1 MDYKK
6 KMTMKRRIY
15 MAVSALVMICL
26 LAACGGKAESAGGK
40 TAADQG
46 KAADRPVRIGVLQI
60 ADSFPLYVAEEEGLF
75 EENGL
80 DVEIVEFQSA
90 SDQSVAYE
98 AGELDGMMTDMIVQS
113 LVNKSSEDG
122 MKTVAMAFGGDA
134 SEGRFIVASSPD
146 SEIKEPAQLAGARI
160 GISENTMMEYLPGP
174 YTFILDKRS
183 IVPRIITSGTSYV
196 GVRVPGNGLARRLA
210 GIFPITTTSA
220 NISDD
225 EVLTNPSDI
234 LDQLDCDV
242 DLVIDVGDLGPAK
255 SSTIVDLT
263 SFKPKIIRK

>member
-1 MDYKK
+1 MKVIKTGIDEIDEEIIFKAINVLADGGVVLYPTDTVYGLGANIFDKK
-6 KMTMKRRIY
+6 AVKRVFEIKRRSYLKPLSI
-15 MAVSALVMICL
+15 LV
-26 LAACGGKAESAGGK
+26 
-40 TAADQG
+40 T
-46 KAADRPVRIGVLQI
+46 
-60 ADSFPLYVAEEEGLF
+60 
-75 EENGL
+75 
-80 DVEIVEFQSA
+80 DVETI
-90 SDQSVAYE
+90 DLVA
-98 AGELDGMMTDMIVQS
+98 
-113 LVNKSSEDG
+113 K
-122 MKTVAMAFGGDA
+122 
-134 SEGRFIVASSPD
+134 
-146 SEIKEPAQLAGARI
+146 
-160 GISENTMMEYLPGP
+160 ISMGQKNTIMEYLPGP

-183 IVPRIITSGTSYV
+183 IEPRIITSGTSYV

-225 EVLTNPSDI
+225 EVLTTPPDI